1 MKFVKNQIPRPT
13 LKPLIIS
20 KSHLGGSH
28 PILIPKHDMT
38 KPIEDS
44 RFFRIVQKPP
54 PPPRKQNKK
63 TKK

>member
-44 RFFRIVQKPP
+44 KFFKIVQKPP
-54 PPPRKQNKK
+54 PPRKQKK
-63 TKK
+63 N

>member
-13 LKPLIIS
+13 IKPITIH
-20 KSHLGGSH
+20 KPKLGGSH
-28 PILIPKHDMT
+28 PILIPKHDMS

-44 RFFRIVQKPP
+44 RFFRIIPEP

>member
-13 LKPLIIS
+13 LKPIIIG

-28 PILIPKHDMT
+28 PLLIPKHDMG

-44 RFFRIVQKPP
+44 KFFRVPIKKN
-54 PPPRKQNKK
+54 PPPRKRNKK
-63 TKK
+63 NKK

>member
-13 LKPLIIS
+13 LKPITIG

-28 PILIPKHDMT
+28 PVLIPINVS

-44 RFFRIVQKPP
+44 KFFRIKHKKNP
-54 PPPRKQNKK
+54 PPPRKRNKK
-63 TKK
+63 SKK

>member
-13 LKPLIIS
+13 LKPIIIG

-28 PILIPKHDMT
+28 PLLIPKHDMG

-44 RFFRIVQKPP
+44 KFFKVVQPTSH
-54 PPPRKQNKK
+54 PPRKRNKK

>member
-13 LKPLIIS
+13 LKPITIG

-28 PILIPKHDMT
+28 PVLIPINVS

-44 RFFRIVQKPP
+44 KFFRVRVPRT
-54 PPPRKQNKK
+54 PPPRKRNKK
-63 TKK
+63 SKK